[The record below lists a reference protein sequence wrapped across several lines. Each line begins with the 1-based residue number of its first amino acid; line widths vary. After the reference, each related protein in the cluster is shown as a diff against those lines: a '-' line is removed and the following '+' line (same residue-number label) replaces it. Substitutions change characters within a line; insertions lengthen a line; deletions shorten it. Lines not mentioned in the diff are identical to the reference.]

1 MAEHKRVVRGLSNTE
16 SGSGATI
23 TVSGTL
29 AVAHRVRLPTA
40 VARAKHHPLPMTGI
54 QDIQLIGDLVAIRW
68 ADASETYH
76 RMDRLRSLSP
86 SAETSGE
93 RDLLGRELVATDKGR
108 DFTGVTVL
116 AWSLVG
122 NYAIQFRF
130 SDGHNTGLYSFEY
143 LREIADEP

>member
-1 MAEHKRVVRGLSNTE
+1 
-16 SGSGATI
+16 
-23 TVSGTL
+23 
-29 AVAHRVRLPTA
+29 
-40 VARAKHHPLPMTGI
+40 MTGI

-93 RDLLGRELVATDKGR
+93 RDLLGRELVATDQHR
-108 DFTGVTVL
+108 DFSGVTVTG
-116 AWSLVG
+116 WNPVG

-130 SDGHNTGLYSFEY
+130 SDGHNTGLYSYEF
-143 LREIADEP
+143 LREIADEI